1 MAKVS
6 YKLPDDMLEKIS
18 KLGDKY
24 DNITKVVLEEGAKPL
39 FDIAKSNLEGSIDKV
54 TKQESRSK
62 GDLLK
67 SIRITRPFLDKNGN
81 WGIKVGCE
89 GIDRKGVSNAMKASI
104 LEYGKSGQV
113 ARPWLK
119 PSGLKAKKA
128 YIEKMKNTFD
138 AEVDK
143 L

>member
-1 MAKVS
+1 MANVKFN
-6 YKLPDDMLEKIS
+6 LPDEMLEKMA
-18 KLGDKY
+18 KLGSNY
-24 DNITKVVLEEGAKPL
+24 DSIIKAVLKEGAKQL
-39 FDIAKSNLEGSIDKV
+39 YDTEKSNLKDSIGRD
-54 TKQESRSK
+54 TKQDSKSK

-67 SIRITRPFLDKNGN
+67 SIRITRPFLDKNSN

-89 GIDRKGVSNAMKASI
+89 GLDSKGVSNALKASV
-104 LEYGKSGQV
+104 LEHGKSDQK

-119 PSGLKAKKA
+119 PSGLKSKKA
-128 YIEKMKNTFD
+128 CIEKMKQTFE

>member
-1 MAKVS
+1 MANVRF
-6 YKLPDDMLEKIS
+6 KLPDEMLENIA
-18 KLGDKY
+18 KLGNRY
-24 DNITKVVLEEGAKPL
+24 DSIVKVVLEEGAKPL
-39 FDIAKSNLEGSIDKV
+39 YDTAKSNLEDSIGRD
-54 TKQESRSK
+54 TKQDSRSK

-67 SIRITRPFLDKNGN
+67 SIRITRPFLDKYSN

-89 GIDRKGVSNAMKASI
+89 GLDSKGVYNALKASA
-104 LEYGKSGQV
+104 LEHGKSDQI

-119 PSGLKAKKA
+119 PSWSKSKKA
-128 YIEKMKNTFD
+128 CIEKMKQAFE

>member
-1 MAKVS
+1 MANVRFN
-6 YKLPDDMLEKIS
+6 LPDEMIQS
-18 KLGDKY
+18 IAKLGSNY
-24 DNITKVVLEEGAKPL
+24 DRIIKAVLKEGAKPL
-39 FDIAKSNLEGSIDKV
+39 YDTTKSNLKDSIGRD
-54 TKQESRSK
+54 TKQDSKSK

-67 SIRITRPFLDKNGN
+67 SIRITMPFLDKGSN
-81 WGIKVGCE
+81 WSIKVGCE
-89 GIDRKGVSNAMKASI
+89 GLDSKGVSNALKASV
-104 LEYGKSGQV
+104 LEHGKSDQR

-128 YIEKMKNTFD
+128 CIEKMKQTFE

>member
-6 YKLPDDMLEKIS
+6 YKLPDDMLERMS
-18 KLGDKY
+18 KLGDNFDSVMKS
-24 DNITKVVLEEGAKPL
+24 VLEEGAKPL
-39 FDIAKSNLEGSIDKV
+39 YDTAKSNLADSIGKD
-54 TKQESRSK
+54 TKQDSISK

-67 SIRITRPFLDKNGN
+67 SIRITRPYLDKDEN

-89 GIDRKGVSNAMKASI
+89 GMDRKGVSNALKAAV
-104 LEYGKSGQV
+104 LEHGKSDQI

-119 PSGLKAKKA
+119 PSGSKAKKEC
-128 YIEKMKNTFD
+128 IERMMNTFD
-138 AEVDK
+138 SEVDK

>member
-6 YKLPDDMLEKIS
+6 FKLPDEMLENIA
-18 KLGDKY
+18 KLGNRY
-24 DNITKVVLEEGAKPL
+24 DSIVNVILEEGAKPL
-39 FDIAKSNLEGSIDKV
+39 YDTAKSNLADSIGRD
-54 TKQESRSK
+54 TKQNSRSK

-67 SIRITRPFLDKNGN
+67 SIRITRPFLDKYSN

-89 GIDRKGVSNAMKASI
+89 GLDSKGVSNALKASV
-104 LEYGKSGQV
+104 LEHGKSDQM

-119 PSGLKAKKA
+119 PSGSKSKKA
-128 YIEKMKNTFD
+128 CIEKMKQAFE

>member
-1 MAKVS
+1 MANVKFN
-6 YKLPDDMLEKIS
+6 LPDEMLEKMA
-18 KLGDKY
+18 KLGSNY
-24 DNITKVVLEEGAKPL
+24 DSIIKAVLKEGAKPL
-39 FDIAKSNLEGSIDKV
+39 YDTEKSNLKDSIGRD
-54 TKQESRSK
+54 TKQDSKSK

-67 SIRITRPFLDKNGN
+67 SIRITRPFLDKNSN

-89 GIDRKGVSNAMKASI
+89 GLDSKGVSNALKASV
-104 LEYGKSGQV
+104 LEHGKSDQK

-119 PSGLKAKKA
+119 PSGLKSKKA
-128 YIEKMKNTFD
+128 CIEKMKQTFE

>member
-1 MAKVS
+1 MAKV
-6 YKLPDDMLEKIS
+6 KFNLPDEMLEKIA
-18 KLGDKY
+18 KLGNRY
-24 DNITKVVLEEGAKPL
+24 DSIIKAVLREGAKPL
-39 FDIAKSNLEGSIDKV
+39 YDTAKSNLKDSIGRD
-54 TKQESRSK
+54 TKQDSKSR

-67 SIRITRPFLDKNGN
+67 SIRITRPFLDKNSN

-89 GIDRKGVSNAMKASI
+89 GLDSKGVSNALKASV
-104 LEYGKSGQV
+104 LEHGKSDQK

-119 PSGLKAKKA
+119 PSGSKSKKA
-128 YIEKMKNTFD
+128 CIEKMKQTFE

>member
-1 MAKVS
+1 MAKMTI
-6 YKLPDDMLEKIS
+6 KFPDEMIAKMS
-18 KLGDKY
+18 HLGEKY
-24 DNITKVVLEEGAKPL
+24 DDITKKVLIEGAKPL
-39 FDIAKSNLEGSIDKV
+39 FDVAKTNLENSIDNN
-54 TKQESRSK
+54 TKQHSKSK

-67 SIRITRPFLDKNGN
+67 SIRITRPFLDKDSN

-89 GIDRKGVSNAMKASI
+89 GIDQEGVSNALKAAV
-104 LEYGKSGQV
+104 LEHGKSDQI

-119 PSGLKAKKA
+119 PSGSKSKKA
-128 YIEKMKNTFD
+128 CVEKMMSTFE

>member
-6 YKLPDDMLEKIS
+6 FKLPDEMLENIA
-18 KLGDKY
+18 KLGNSY
-24 DNITKVVLEEGAKPL
+24 DRIVKVVLEEGAKPL
-39 FDIAKSNLEGSIDKV
+39 YDTAKSNLKDSIGRD
-54 TKQESRSK
+54 TKQDSKSK
-62 GDLLK
+62 GDLLN
-67 SIRITRPFLDKNGN
+67 SIRITMPFLDKHSN

-89 GIDRKGVSNAMKASI
+89 GLDSKGVSNALKASV
-104 LEYGKSGQV
+104 LEYGKSDQK

-119 PSGLKAKKA
+119 PSGSKSKKA
-128 YIEKMKNTFD
+128 CIAKMKQTFE

>member
-6 YKLPDDMLEKIS
+6 YKLPDDMLEKMS
-18 KLGDKY
+18 MLGDKY
-24 DNITKVVLEEGAKPL
+24 DDITKIALEEGAKPL
-39 FDIAKSNLEGSIDKV
+39 FDTAKSNLKSAIDKD

-62 GDLLK
+62 GDLVK

-89 GIDRKGVSNAMKASI
+89 GIDSKGVSNAMKASV
-104 LEYGKSGQV
+104 LEYGKSDQV

-119 PSGLKAKKA
+119 PSGSKAKKA
-128 YIEKMKNTFD
+128 CIEKMKSTFD
-138 AEVDK
+138 LEVDK